1 MLGCECSL
9 FVAEALWALWSA
21 VVGCLRVFVTG
32 CAGFIGSFLVE
43 RLVGEGYTVA
53 CVDNLSSGRLEN
65 LENVLGEKEFTF
77 LKADLL
83 EPSRWQYLVRG
94 VDVVFHFAANPEVRH
109 SVREPLDHYEQNLT
123 ATMHVLE
130 AARRY
135 HVRLVVFASSSTV
148 YGDAR
153 RIPTPEDHPLE
164 PISVYGATKAAAEIM
179 CQTYARLY
187 GMQCLVLR
195 YANIVGPRLRH
206 GVIYDFIVKLKR
218 NPRRLEILGDGT
230 QKKSYLYVDDAVEA
244 TLAAVNRVLNRE
256 EKVKV
261 YNVGNRDWVT
271 VKEVA
276 DAVVEAMGLKGVEY
290 VYKPATSDGRGWPGD
305 VKLMLLD
312 ISRIVRE
319 TGWKPRLSSL
329 EAVKVAAKHL
339 VEELVKG
346 TG

>member
-1 MLGCECSL
+1 MC
-9 FVAEALWALWSA
+9 AI
-21 VVGCLRVFVTG
+21 VGVQTGGPELKVFVTG

-43 RLVGEGYTVA
+43 KLVGEGYSVA

-65 LENVLGEKEFTF
+65 LKSVLEEKSFTF

-83 EPSRWQYLVRG
+83 EPFRWQHLVKG
-94 VDVVFHFAANPEVRH
+94 VDIVFHFAANPEVRH
-109 SVREPLDHYEQNLT
+109 SVREPLDHYKQNLT

-130 AARRY
+130 AARSHR
-135 HVRLVVFASSSTV
+135 VRLFVFASSSTV

-206 GVIYDFIVKLKR
+206 GVIYDFIVKLKK

-230 QKKSYLYVDDAVEA
+230 QKKSYLYIDDAVEA
-244 TLAAVNRVLNRE
+244 TLATVNHVLYNE

-261 YNVGNRDWVT
+261 YNVGNWDWTT
-271 VKEVA
+271 VKEIA
-276 DAVVEAMGLKGVEY
+276 DAVVEAMGLKEVEY
-290 VYKPATSDGRGWPGD
+290 VYKPATDDGRGWPGD

-312 ISRIVRE
+312 ISRIVSE
-319 TGWKPRLSSL
+319 VGWKPRFSSL
-329 EAVKVAAKHL
+329 EAVKVAAKYL
-339 VEELVKG
+339 AEELSRE

>member
-1 MLGCECSL
+1 M
-9 FVAEALWALWSA
+9 
-21 VVGCLRVFVTG
+21 VGLRVFVTG

-43 RLVGEGYTVA
+43 RLVGEGYSVA

-65 LENVLGEKEFTF
+65 LESVLGEKRFTF

-83 EPSRWQYLVRG
+83 EPSRWQHLVRG

-130 AARRY
+130 AARR
-135 HVRLVVFASSSTV
+135 HRVGLVVFASSSTV

-153 RIPTPEDHPLE
+153 KIPTPEDHPLE

-187 GMQCLVLR
+187 GVQCLVLR

-206 GVIYDFIVKLKR
+206 GVIYDFIVKLRK

-230 QKKSYLYVDDAVEA
+230 QRKSYLYIDDAVEA
-244 TLAAVNRVLNRE
+244 TLAATNRVLEQGE
-256 EKVKV
+256 EVKV
-261 YNVGNRDWVT
+261 YNVGNWDWTT
-271 VKEVA
+271 VKEIA

-290 VYKPATSDGRGWPGD
+290 VYKPATSNGRGWPGD

-312 ISRIVRE
+312 ISRIVGE
-319 TGWKPRLSSL
+319 TSWRPRLSSL
-329 EAVKVAAKHL
+329 EAVKVTAKHL
-339 VEELVKG
+339 IRELLG
-346 TG
+346 ETS

>member
-1 MLGCECSL
+1 
-9 FVAEALWALWSA
+9 VRI
-21 VVGCLRVFVTG
+21 VGVQKGGPELKVFVTG

-43 RLVGEGYTVA
+43 KLVGEGYSVA

-65 LENVLGEKEFTF
+65 LKSVLEEKSFTF

-83 EPSRWQYLVRG
+83 EPFRWQHLVKG
-94 VDVVFHFAANPEVRH
+94 VDIVFHFAANPEVRH
-109 SVREPLDHYEQNLT
+109 SVREPLDHYKQNLT

-130 AARRY
+130 AARSHR
-135 HVRLVVFASSSTV
+135 VRLFVFASSSTV

-206 GVIYDFIVKLKR
+206 GVVYDFIVKLKK

-230 QKKSYLYVDDAVEA
+230 QKKSYLYIDDAVEA
-244 TLAAVNRVLNRE
+244 TLATVNHVLYNE

-261 YNVGNRDWVT
+261 YNVGNWDWTT
-271 VKEVA
+271 VKEIA
-276 DAVVEAMGLKGVEY
+276 DAVVEAMGLKEVEY
-290 VYKPATSDGRGWPGD
+290 VYKPATVNGRGWPGD

-312 ISRIVRE
+312 ISRIVNE
-319 TGWKPRLSSL
+319 VGWKPRLSSL
-329 EAVKVAAKHL
+329 EAVKVTAKYL
-339 VEELVKG
+339 AEELSRE